1 MAHREPQC
9 AGAARSADLR
19 TSQVRSFT
27 QGLFASLSIGAGY
40 LPVAFSFGLAALQAQ
55 LSPPVALLVSAL
67 VYAGASQFALVALV
81 AAGGSLLSVVAT
93 VALMNVRHVFYGPVI
108 LGKLRGDAHPGSGAA
123 DGAGQTSGAQGLG
136 VPLPLLAFGLTDEVF
151 ARAVGGLSDLPLA
164 GRPYWFAGLE
174 LGAYASWLL
183 GTALGATLGQQM
195 LAQSVFLRRGARV
208 HPCRSLFFAL
218 LLEIM
223 PGTRRRVLWGAGLA
237 TAALAS
243 VLPAYLAMVG
253 GMLAGAALGYSKKSA

>member
-9 AGAARSADLR
+9 AGAARRADLR
-19 TSQVRSFT
+19 TSQVRPFT

-55 LSPPVALLVSAL
+55 LSPPVALLVSVL

-151 ARAVGGLSDLPLA
+151 ARAVGGLPAVPLA

-195 LAQSVFLRRGARV
+195 LAQSVFLREVLAFIL
-208 HPCRSLFFAL
+208 PALFFAL

>member
-1 MAHREPQC
+1 MVEGERSF
-9 AGAARSADLR
+9 AGSVEDADAPVSR
-19 TSQVRSFT
+19 VRPFT
-27 QGLFASLSIGAGY
+27 QGLLASLSIGAGY

-55 LSPPVALLVSAL
+55 FSPPVALFVSAL

-108 LGKLRGDAHPGSGAA
+108 LAQLRGDARPGTDAL
-123 DGAGQTSGAQGLG
+123 AGLGRKRDAQGLG
-136 VPLPLLAFGLTDEVF
+136 PPLPLLAFGLTDEVF
-151 ARAVGGLSDLPLA
+151 ARAVGGLSAVPLA
-164 GRPYWFAGLE
+164 ERPYWFAGLE
-174 LGAYASWLL
+174 LGAYAIWLL

-195 LAQSVFLRRGARV
+195 LAQSVFLREVLAFIL
-208 HPCRSLFFAL
+208 PALFFAL

-223 PGTRRRVLWGAGLA
+223 PGTRRRVLWGAALA
-237 TAALAS
+237 TAALAC

-253 GMLAGAALGYSKKSA
+253 GMLAGAVLGYSKKST

>member
-1 MAHREPQC
+1 MARGEPQH
-9 AGAARSADLR
+9 ADAARGLALR
-19 TSQVRSFT
+19 AARVRSFT
-27 QGLFASLSIGAGY
+27 QGLLASLSIGAGY

-93 VALMNVRHVFYGPVI
+93 VTLMNVRHVFYGPVI
-108 LGKLRGDAHPGSGAA
+108 LARLCGDAPSSSGAL
-123 DGAGQTSGAQGLG
+123 DGVGQTRGAQNLG

-151 ARAVGGLSDLPLA
+151 ARAVGGLSSVPLA
-164 GRPYWFAGLE
+164 GRPWWFAGLE

-195 LAQSVFLRRGARV
+195 LAQSVFLREVLAFIL
-208 HPCRSLFFAL
+208 PALFFAL

-223 PGTRRRVLWGAGLA
+223 PGTRRRVLWGAAFA

-253 GMLAGAALGYSKKSA
+253 GMLAGAALGYSGKST

>member
-1 MAHREPQC
+1 MADGERLL
-9 AGAARSADLR
+9 AASVEDANAAVSR
-19 TSQVRSFT
+19 VRPFM

-108 LGKLRGDAHPGSGAA
+108 LAQLRGEAHSATDILA
-123 DGAGQTSGAQGLG
+123 GAGPTRGAQGLG

-151 ARAVGGLSDLPLA
+151 ARAVGGLSAVPLA
-164 GRPYWFAGLE
+164 ERPYWFAGLE

-195 LAQSVFLRRGARV
+195 LAQSVFLREVLAFIL
-208 HPCRSLFFAL
+208 PALFFAL

-223 PGTRRRVLWGAGLA
+223 PGTRRRVLWGAALA
-237 TAALAS
+237 TAALTS

-253 GMLAGAALGYSKKSA
+253 GMLAGAALGYSKTNT